1 MVQHLLPGAAC
12 GRLTTRSTVR
22 SLLTKALKGTV
33 VKPIKVEGKNAKD
46 EAHKPALRPL
56 ERRTCCNRLTRQ
68 DKEEGNVLRFEDM
81 KAFVATPFTRG
92 CIPEVT
98 SSSVVAHHVKGYSW
112 HLPAFVLRQIRE
124 LGNFT
129 HRSIRNGQVG

>member
-1 MVQHLLPGAAC
+1 MVQHLFPRAAC
-12 GRLTTRSTVR
+12 GRLTTRPTVR

-33 VKPIKVEGKNAKD
+33 VKPTKAEGENAKD
-46 EAHKPALRPL
+46 EAYEPALRPL
-56 ERRTCCNRLTRQ
+56 ERRPCCNRLIRQ
-68 DKEEGNVLRFEDM
+68 DKGEGSVLRFWDT
-81 KAFVATPFTRG
+81 KAFVAARITRG

-98 SSSVVAHHVKGYSW
+98 SPSVVAHHVKGYSW
-112 HLPAFVLRQIRE
+112 HLPAFTVTQIRE